1 MKKALQTGAALMSR
15 TILEIVANV
24 DPEVLQWPGGSIF
37 ATLLAICATIPP
49 GGRRTAQMR
58 SLPA

>member
-1 MKKALQTGAALMSR
+1 MSR